1 MQTFS
6 LSLDGLNFL
15 SNNQKLMIELSVK
28 QPHFLLEVRF
38 KTEKKTSLMVC
49 SRAISLDQMDA
60 AVHRAT
66 LLPTQQKLC
75 KC

>member
-1 MQTFS
+1 
-6 LSLDGLNFL
+6 
-15 SNNQKLMIELSVK
+15 MIELSVK

-49 SRAISLDQMDA
+49 SCAFSLDQMDA

-66 LLPTQQKLC
+66 LLPTQQKTL
-75 KC
+75 

>member
-1 MQTFS
+1 
-6 LSLDGLNFL
+6 
-15 SNNQKLMIELSVK
+15 MIELSVK
-28 QPHFLLEVRF
+28 QPHFLLEVHIRRF

-66 LLPTQQKLC
+66 LLPTQQKTL
-75 KC
+75 